1 VNVPHILAGLCVG
14 AVLSACGP
22 AAPAPSTPHPVA
34 TASDKPAES
43 EPPLVYSKFTDPLY
57 LAYSDEQNVFGRR
70 TLARLWVAVAK
81 TDPSGNAQAAR
92 LAEASQ
98 ALEATDRAVA
108 AQSNVCEAHVDI
120 ALERAII
127 TKNQLEQQYLQV
139 SEQGDEDSL
148 SAKRL
153 DAQVHILRD
162 EIEALRVLAE
172 PCPKPM
178 FDDPDG
184 AI

>member
-1 VNVPHILAGLCVG
+1 M
-14 AVLSACGP
+14 
-22 AAPAPSTPHPVA
+22 A
-34 TASDKPAES
+34 TASDKPAEA

-81 TDPSGNAQAAR
+81 TDPPGSAQAAR
-92 LAEASQ
+92 LAEATE
-98 ALEATDRAVA
+98 ALATTDRAVA
-108 AQSNVCEAHVDI
+108 AQSNVCEARVDV
-120 ALERAII
+120 ALERAIV

-139 SEQGDEDSL
+139 GEQGGEESAT
-148 SAKRL
+148 AKRL

-162 EIEALRVLAE
+162 EIEALRALAE
-172 PCPKPM
+172 PCPKSM
-178 FDDPDG
+178 FDEPDG